1 MLSSTTEG
9 YDRGDKFILYRRIP
23 SLCEYLLVAQHRVLV
38 ELYTREPGGRWVL
51 SSFED
56 LADQVR
62 LDSLACSLSLAEV
75 YDKIAF
81 PSGVSDA

>member
-1 MLSSTTEG
+1 MYHRT
-9 YDRGDKFILYRRIP
+9 P

-38 ELYTREPGGRWVL
+38 ELYTRELGSRWVL
-51 SSFED
+51 SSFES

-62 LDSLACSLSLAEV
+62 LDSLACTLLLADV

-81 PSGVSDA
+81 PSDVSEP